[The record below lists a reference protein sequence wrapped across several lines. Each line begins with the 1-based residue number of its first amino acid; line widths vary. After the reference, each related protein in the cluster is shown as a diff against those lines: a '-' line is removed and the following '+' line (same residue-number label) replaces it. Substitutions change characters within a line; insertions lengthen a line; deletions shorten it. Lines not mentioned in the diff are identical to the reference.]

1 MLSTIDDATLIKV
14 AMALGDEEAVRL
26 IEFLKGVE
34 EITDD
39 EIANKTGI
47 RLNYSPQNPLQ
58 TLRSFACKPQKNKG
72 SKNRLVYFSLETST
86 RPAGRIY
93 FKPKTQSS

>member
-39 EIANKTGI
+39 EIANKTGYPPK
-47 RLNYSPQNPLQ
+47 YSSQNPLQ
-58 TLRSFACKPQKNKG
+58 TLRSFTC
-72 SKNRLVYFSLETST
+72 
-86 RPAGRIY
+86 
-93 FKPKTQSS
+93 

>member
-58 TLRSFACKPQKNKG
+58 TLRSFACKPQKNTGIQKQAG
-72 SKNRLVYFSLETST
+72 LFFTGDFNQTSWK
-86 RPAGRIY
+86 AL
-93 FKPKTQSS
+93 F